1 MLCQYNG
8 KKKYSIEFEI
18 LDQDVPSILGLPTA
32 IELNLIKHIYT
43 VDEQTI
49 PDNTEFYEKYKDVF
63 EWLGSVSDVLYH
75 VDVDLSCK
83 PVIHPPH
90 WVPVMLRLKIQ
101 KELDCMESL
110 DVIEIISMPTPW
122 VSSMVTIVKPN
133 GALHYMHRPM
143 GP

>member
-8 KKKYSIEFEI
+8 KKKCSIEFEI

-75 VDVDLSCK
+75 IDVDLSCK

-90 WVPVMLRLKIQ
+90 WVPVMLRSKIQ
-101 KELDCMESL
+101 KELDCMETL
-110 DVIEIISMPTPW
+110 DVIEIISTATP
-122 VSSMVTIVKPN
+122 
-133 GALHYMHRPM
+133 
-143 GP
+143 